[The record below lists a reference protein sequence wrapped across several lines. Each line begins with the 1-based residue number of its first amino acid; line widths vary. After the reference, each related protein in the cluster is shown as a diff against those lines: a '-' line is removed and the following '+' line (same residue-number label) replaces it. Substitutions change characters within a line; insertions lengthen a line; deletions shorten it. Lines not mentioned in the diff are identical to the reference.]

1 MNTLMK
7 STVAAAAFALA
18 GHAVAQ
24 VTFYERENF
33 QGRSFTTDR
42 PVGDFDRA
50 GFNDR
55 ASSVVVD
62 SDRWE
67 ACEDLRFGGRC
78 VVLRQGKYPSLAA
91 MGLNDRISSVRAAG
105 PEARANGN
113 DDNRDNRNTPALPV
127 ARVTF
132 YENDNFQGRAFTTE
146 QPVGDFT
153 RFGFNDRASSVL
165 VEGDR
170 WQACEDVRFGGRC
183 VVLRPGAYASLGA
196 MRLDNKITSVRALAR
211 DVRVNDN
218 QYAPTPVVSQAV
230 FYERPDFGG
239 RSLTVVEP
247 LDNFR
252 RSDFDNRANSV
263 MVTGGSWELC
273 EDMRFNGRC
282 VVLRPGRYPS
292 LTAMGL
298 ADRVSSV
305 RAVRSDTPVNDNR
318 RPVGERLFEAHIT
331 SARAVL
337 GAAEQRCWVEPDQ
350 VVQNQGN
357 PNVGGAVV
365 GALLGGVLGHQVGG
379 GTGKDLATVG
389 GVIAGAVIGSNVGRD
404 GTNPPTQTQNMQRC
418 ASTNGQAR
426 PSYWDVTY
434 TFRGLEHRVQMTTQ
448 PGATIMVNDQGEP
461 RV

>member
-1 MNTLMK
+1 
-7 STVAAAAFALA
+7 V
-18 GHAVAQ
+18 
-24 VTFYERENF
+24 
-33 QGRSFTTDR
+33 
-42 PVGDFDRA
+42 
-50 GFNDR
+50 
-55 ASSVVVD
+55 
-62 SDRWE
+62 
-67 ACEDLRFGGRC
+67 
-78 VVLRQGKYPSLAA
+78 
-91 MGLNDRISSVRAAG
+91 SSVREAG
-105 PEARANGN
+105 PETRANGN
-113 DDNRDNRNTPALPV
+113 GDNRNQPAQPV

-146 QPVGDFT
+146 QQAGDFT

-170 WQACEDVRFGGRC
+170 WQACENVRFGGRC

-211 DVRVNDN
+211 DVRVNDS
-218 QYAPTPVVSQAV
+218 QYAPAPVASQAV

-239 RSLTVVEP
+239 RSLTVVDT

-263 MVTGGSWELC
+263 MVTGGAWELC
-273 EDMRFNGRC
+273 EDSRFNGRC

-298 ADRVSSV
+298 ADQVSSV
-305 RAVRSDTPVNDNR
+305 RAAQNDISADDNR
-318 RPVGERLFEAHIT
+318 RPKGERLYEANIT
-331 SARAVL
+331 SSRAVL
-337 GAAEQRCWVEPDQ
+337 GTAEQRCWVEPDQ
-350 VVQNQGN
+350 VGQNQSN
-357 PNVGGAVV
+357 PNLGGAAI

-389 GVIAGAVIGSNVGRD
+389 GVIAGAVIGSNVGRES
-404 GTNPPTQTQNMQRC
+404 TNPSTPNQNLQRC

-426 PSYWDVTY
+426 PTYWDVTY

-448 PGATIMVNDQGEP
+448 PGATITVNDRGEP